1 MEVVVVPILVAIISG
16 PLVVVLQRLRKE
28 NSEQHAQG
36 QILLRVLGRKVDELG
51 TKIDGHIG
59 WHKAKDENGTNL

>member
-16 PLVVVLQRLRKE
+16 PLVVILQRLRKE

>member
-1 MEVVVVPILVAIISG
+1 VEVVVVPILVAIISG

-59 WHKAKDENGTNL
+59 WHKAKDENGTNG

>member
-1 MEVVVVPILVAIISG
+1 VEVVVVPIVVAIISG

-59 WHKAKDENGTNL
+59 WHKAKDEDGKNG

>member
-59 WHKAKDENGTNL
+59 WHKAKDENGTNG

>member
-1 MEVVVVPILVAIISG
+1 MQKV
-16 PLVVVLQRLRKE
+16 RKE

-36 QILLRVLGRKVDELG
+36 QILLRMLGRKVDDLG

-59 WHKAKDENGTNL
+59 WHKAKEEDGTNL

>member
-1 MEVVVVPILVAIISG
+1 MQKV
-16 PLVVVLQRLRKE
+16 RKE

-36 QILLRVLGRKVDELG
+36 QILLRMLGRKVDDLG

-59 WHKAKDENGTNL
+59 WHKAKDEDGKNL

>member
-1 MEVVVVPILVAIISG
+1 VEVVVVPILVAIISG
-16 PLVVVLQRLRKE
+16 PLVVILQRLRKE

>member
-16 PLVVVLQRLRKE
+16 PLVVILQRLRKE

-59 WHKAKDENGTNL
+59 WHRAKDENGTNL

>member
-1 MEVVVVPILVAIISG
+1 VEVVVVPIVVAIISG
-16 PLVVVLQRLRKE
+16 PLVVILQRLRKE

-59 WHKAKDENGTNL
+59 WHKAKDEDGKNG

>member
-1 MEVVVVPILVAIISG
+1 MEVVVVPIVVAIISG
-16 PLVVVLQRLRKE
+16 PLVVILQRLRKE

-59 WHKAKDENGTNL
+59 WHKPKDEDGKNG

>member
-1 MEVVVVPILVAIISG
+1 MEVVVVPIVVAIISG
-16 PLVVVLQRLRKE
+16 PLVVILQRLRKE

-59 WHKAKDENGTNL
+59 WHKAKDEDGKNG

>member
-1 MEVVVVPILVAIISG
+1 MEVVVVPIVVAIISG
-16 PLVVVLQRLRKE
+16 PLVVILQRLRKE

-59 WHKAKDENGTNL
+59 WHKAKDEDGKNL

>member
-1 MEVVVVPILVAIISG
+1 MVPILVAIISG

-36 QILLRVLGRKVDELG
+36 QILLRVLGRKVDELA

>member
-1 MEVVVVPILVAIISG
+1 MEVVVVPIVVALISG
-16 PLVVVLQRLRKE
+16 PLVVILQRLRKE

-59 WHKAKDENGTNL
+59 WHKAKDEDGKNG

>member
-1 MEVVVVPILVAIISG
+1 VEVVVVPIVVAIISG
-16 PLVVVLQRLRKE
+16 PLVVILQRLRKE

-59 WHKAKDENGTNL
+59 WHQAKDENGKNI

>member
-59 WHKAKDENGTNL
+59 WHKAKDEDGKNG

>member
-59 WHKAKDENGTNL
+59 WHNGKRDEKQ

>member
-59 WHKAKDENGTNL
+59 WHRAKDENGTNL

>member
-1 MEVVVVPILVAIISG
+1 MEVVVVPIVVAIISG

-59 WHKAKDENGTNL
+59 WHKAKDEDGKNG